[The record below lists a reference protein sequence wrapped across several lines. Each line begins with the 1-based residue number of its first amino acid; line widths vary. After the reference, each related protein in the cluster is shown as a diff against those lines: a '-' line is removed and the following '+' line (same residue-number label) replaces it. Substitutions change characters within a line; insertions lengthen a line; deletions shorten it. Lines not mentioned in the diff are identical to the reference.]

1 MDEANY
7 WTRWQLRRSSRRQ
20 IVAGAAGVGLT
31 GLLMAACG
39 GQKKTTAGGTSSSSV
54 STQTTPKLGGTYN
67 TYVAAEPVNMDPQI
81 VTYPSGE
88 AIASGFMSRLF
99 RYKTGTRSGPNPN
112 IIDDI
117 ESEPDL
123 AISAESPD
131 AITWTI
137 KLRPDA
143 KFQDIPPVN
152 GHAVEAED
160 IKATFQRALS
170 IPANPSL
177 GALGMLDAS
186 HITTPDKQT
195 VVFRLN
201 YPYAPFNKT
210 LTSPIYSWIF
220 PREALA
226 GSYDPA
232 KVFIGSGPF
241 ILKTYT
247 RDVEFILTKNP
258 NWFEKGKP
266 YVDTVHVAVIVD
278 PNAQLAQF
286 TSGHLDDV
294 LVGPNNLDTMKQ
306 QNPTAAILPVS
317 SPVDSNIWV
326 SFSDPTS
333 VFQDIRVR
341 QAMSMAIDR
350 DALHKILYNNQY
362 DDTVFLPGNMGK
374 WSLHQKD
381 LDADTAQYY
390 KFDLNKAKAL
400 LNQTGILNQP
410 FKWLYGDTTTG
421 PQNEAMRNMMVAAG
435 FKLSTVVVNY
445 QKDYIDSGKGI
456 RQGFG
461 WSKDWIVFAGQQPF
475 TEPDEMLYNYW
486 HSKSTQNEEQLK
498 DPAMDAMI
506 DKERT
511 LVNEDERLKAV
522 LDIQRYIAKKVLIL
536 NSGTGKTNLFTQPR
550 VQNFGLATTMDTGV
564 TWSKVWLNQ

>member
-1 MDEANY
+1 MAEESY
-7 WTRWQLRRSSRRQ
+7 WARWQQRRASRRQ
-20 IVAGAAGVGLT
+20 LVAGAAGLGLT
-31 GLLMAACG
+31 GLVAACG
-39 GQKKTTAGGTSSSSV
+39 GQKKTATGATSPSAGSAQG
-54 STQTTPKLGGTYN
+54 TPKLGGTYN
-67 TYVAAEPVNMDPQI
+67 TSVTAEPVNMDPQI

-99 RYKTGTRSGPNPN
+99 RYKTGIRGGPNPN
-112 IIDDI
+112 VIDDI

-123 AISAESPD
+123 ALSAESPD

-143 KFQDIPPVN
+143 KFQDIAPVN

-160 IKATFQRALS
+160 IKATFTRALS
-170 IPANPSL
+170 IPTNPSL
-177 GALGMLDAS
+177 GALSMLDAS

-195 VVFRLN
+195 VVFKLN

-241 ILKTYT
+241 ILKSYT
-247 RDVEFILTKNP
+247 RNVEFVLAKNP
-258 NWFEKGKP
+258 DWFEKGKP
-266 YVDTVHVAVIVD
+266 YVDGVHVAIIVD

-286 TSGHLDDV
+286 TSGHIDDL

-326 SFSDPTS
+326 SFTDPTS

-350 DALHKILYNNQY
+350 DALHKILYNNQF

-374 WSLHQKD
+374 WALHLKD

-390 KFDLNKAKAL
+390 KFDLDKAKAL

-461 WSKDWIVFAGQQPF
+461 WGKDWIVFAGQQPF
-475 TEPDEMLYNYW
+475 TEPDEMIYNYW

-498 DPAMDAMI
+498 DPTMDAMI

-522 LDIQRYIAKKVLIL
+522 HDIQSYIAKKVLIL
-536 NSGTGKTNLFTQPR
+536 NSGTGKTNQFIQPR
-550 VQNFGLATTMDTGV
+550 VQNFALATTMDTAI
-564 TWSKVWLNQ
+564 TWAKLWLNQ

>member
-1 MDEANY
+1 M
-7 WTRWQLRRSSRRQ
+7 
-20 IVAGAAGVGLT
+20 
-31 GLLMAACG
+31 
-39 GQKKTTAGGTSSSSV
+39 
-54 STQTTPKLGGTYN
+54 
-67 TYVAAEPVNMDPQI
+67 
-81 VTYPSGE
+81 
-88 AIASGFMSRLF
+88 
-99 RYKTGTRSGPNPN
+99 
-112 IIDDI
+112 
-117 ESEPDL
+117 
-123 AISAESPD
+123 SAESPD
-131 AITWTI
+131 AITWTV

-143 KFQDIPPVN
+143 KFQDVAPVN

-160 IKATFQRALS
+160 IKATFQRAQS
-170 IPANPSL
+170 IPTNPSL
-177 GALGMLDAS
+177 GALNMLDANQV
-186 HITTPDKQT
+186 TTPDKQT
-195 VVFRLN
+195 VVFKLK

-247 RDVEFILTKNP
+247 RNVEFILTKNP
-258 NWFEKGKP
+258 DWFEKGRP

-333 VFQDIRVR
+333 AFQDIRVR

-350 DALHKILYNNQY
+350 DALHKILYNNQF

-374 WSLHQKD
+374 WSLHVKD

-400 LNQTGILNQP
+400 LNQTGVLSEP
-410 FKWLYGDTTTG
+410 FKWVYGDTTTG
-421 PQNEAMRNMMVAAG
+421 PQNEAMRNMMVNAG

-475 TEPDEMLYNYW
+475 TEPDEMIYNYW

-522 LDIQRYIAKKVLIL
+522 LDIQRYIAKKMLIL
-536 NSGTGKTNLFTQPR
+536 NSGTGKTNEFTQSR
-550 VQNFGLATTMDTGV
+550 VQNFALATTMDTGI